1 MNAISVKLPS
11 ELHATLSREAQRRNV
26 TRSTLVREIIQNALG
41 GSHPAVSPSCA
52 ELAADLIG
60 SVRSGRSDLATNPR
74 LLDDAVAQDARR
86 AVTDRRG

>member
-1 MNAISVKLPS
+1 M
-11 ELHATLSREAQRRNV
+11 
-26 TRSTLVREIIQNALG
+26 REIIENALG
-41 GSHPAVSPSCA
+41 GSQPTTSPICA

-60 SVRSGRSDLATNPR
+60 SVRSGRPDLATNPL